1 MTRDY
6 IDRMEQASRHL
17 QSRIARR
24 STVISLLEE
33 KAAEL
38 KARADLFNCKY
49 SYESFKYLR
58 SLIRDESKAQQLD
71 KYTRKVLIVGNKLGL
86 IV

>member
-24 STVISLLEE
+24 STVISLLEG
-33 KAAEL
+33 KAVEV
-38 KARADLFNCKY
+38 KARADLLNCRH
-49 SYESFKYLR
+49 SYNTYKYLR
-58 SLIRDESKAQQLD
+58 GLIRDEGKAQQLD